1 MRWSQLVVI
10 LGVAAAPLAAQ
21 QRPVA
26 VTAFETEGSVGL
38 SRDDQDAIGRALGA
52 LLVTELRERR
62 QAAVSTI
69 PLPVGG
75 RQGRLDVAAARERA
89 TRTGAAVLVVGTLL
103 DQYGDIHVE
112 ARALDA
118 TTGATLAVIQGDP
131 TLATREQL
139 GEAVAELA
147 LRLAK
152 DAAVGGAPEARWRR
166 TLSSAAL
173 VQFGRGL
180 RFEEGGDRAQ
190 AATAYR
196 AAIAAAPTLAE
207 AKAGLTRVGG

>member
-1 MRWSQLVVI
+1 MKWCQLVVM
-10 LGVAAAPLAAQ
+10 LGLAATPLAAQ

-38 SRDDQDAIGRALGA
+38 SRDDQDALGRSLGA

-62 QAAVSTI
+62 QATVTLIA
-69 PLPVGG
+69 LPVGG
-75 RQGRLDVAAARERA
+75 RPGRMDLTAARQRA

-103 DQYGDIHVE
+103 DQYSDIHVE
-112 ARALDA
+112 ARVLDA
-118 TTGATLAVIQGDP
+118 TTGATLAVVVGDP

-152 DAAVGGAPEARWRR
+152 EAVVGGAPEARWRR

-173 VQFGRGL
+173 IQFGRGL
-180 RFEEGGDRAQ
+180 RLEEGGDRAQ

-196 AAIAAAPTLAE
+196 AAITAAPTLTE